1 MAVETFFFM
10 LIFASSVTFCIV
22 TSFTNNAAMLKYSSL
37 IARSSSGLKRIMLEQ
52 TAATHTS
59 FENNEYHRLI
69 QHAAAWYVKELIL
82 QLMVF
87 TVFMFLNSCIQVWVA
102 WINVYGWKV
111 FLESSSYI
119 IDPKPFPFES
129 ISILC
134 FNTTIH

>member
-1 MAVETFFFM
+1 MAVEIFFFM
-10 LIFASSVTFCIV
+10 LIFASLVTFCIV
-22 TSFTNNAAMLKYSSL
+22 TSFTNNEAMLKYSSL
-37 IARSSSGLKRIMLEQ
+37 IGRSSSGLKRIMLEQ
-52 TAATHTS
+52 TSATHSS

-87 TVFMFLNSCIQVWVA
+87 HGFMFLNSYIQVWVA
-102 WINVYGWKV
+102 WINVYGRKV

-119 IDPKPFPFES
+119 IDPKPIPFES

>member
-1 MAVETFFFM
+1 
-10 LIFASSVTFCIV
+10 
-22 TSFTNNAAMLKYSSL
+22 MLKYSSL
-37 IARSSSGLKRIMLEQ
+37 IGRSSSALKRIMLEQ

-82 QLMVF
+82 QLMGF
-87 TVFMFLNSCIQVWVA
+87 HGFMFLNSYIQVWVA

-119 IDPKPFPFES
+119 IDPKPIPFES